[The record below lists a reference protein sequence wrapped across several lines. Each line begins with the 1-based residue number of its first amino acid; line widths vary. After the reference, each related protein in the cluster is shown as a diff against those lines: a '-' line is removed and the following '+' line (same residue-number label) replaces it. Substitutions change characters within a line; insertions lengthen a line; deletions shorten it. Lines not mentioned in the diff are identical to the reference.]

1 MGKKI
6 ILTESKLRQIV
17 ENCARRI
24 LQEGYSSKRHQNEI
38 VGYAREIYE
47 SIVVQGLPRWSKDVD
62 IPWSTVQGYA
72 KRITINAQ
80 KGDNEDAGVRGNVLS
95 IIVTPNTSLNRV
107 AQLLMHE
114 FTHVYDSEIENKTG
128 YNMKA
133 YKMYYA
139 SNADIPE
146 SMREI
151 VYHLWIPSE
160 FNAFQTTY
168 DFNDGSFNE
177 MIERFMDYARE
188 AYEYPTTSGVWP
200 NDYKSK
206 WQDLQQQMG
215 DCIPSR
221 YRYCNVEAFKRFFVK
236 HTLYLINKLVKKWD
250 GKQNTKF
257 VNENRQDESWKGLA
271 TAGMLGLSALAGG
284 GNNQA
289 QAQTRDIPKGS
300 PTEWNIKKTPYN
312 HVRQIK
318 YDDEESRN
326 EVLSNFMQSYQRQDD
341 ITNNP
346 YTVNQLKKMFPK
358 IYNDRNNPEV
368 WEKNYNLYLNELENF
383 NMRIPWRTYLSYKG
397 KFFNPWRA
405 VLSVLSR
412 QNYNNKQIQSLK
424 DGTFEQ
430 VPENDNLFTLEDF
443 DL

>member
-72 KRITINAQ
+72 KRITINVQ
-80 KGDNEDAGVRGNVLS
+80 KGNNEDAGVRGNVLS
-95 IIVTPNTSLNRV
+95 IIVTPNTSLDRV

-177 MIERFMDYARE
+177 MIERFMGYARE

-257 VNENRQDESWKGLA
+257 VNENRQDESWKGFA
-271 TAGMLGLSALAGG
+271 VAGMLGAASMFG

-289 QAQTRDIPKGS
+289 QAQTVNNNSGQTEQPQNVNSEIPVQQLMKMFVAAYQDKDANEQIWRQNPNKYIAQLPNGKVS
-300 PTEWNIKKTPYN
+300 LVGRIAASHGENPWEAILRRYNPTEYAKSIP
-312 HVRQIK
+312 
-318 YDDEESRN
+318 
-326 EVLSNFMQSYQRQDD
+326 
-341 ITNNP
+341 
-346 YTVNQLKKMFPK
+346 QLF
-358 IYNDRNNPEV
+358 
-368 WEKNYNLYLNELENF
+368 
-383 NMRIPWRTYLSYKG
+383 S
-397 KFFNPWRA
+397 
-405 VLSVLSR
+405 
-412 QNYNNKQIQSLK
+412 
-424 DGTFEQ
+424 
-430 VPENDNLFTLEDF
+430 LEDF